1 MKNWKWLMS
10 AIVVSGML
18 AGCSGTDSGESA
30 QTEVET
36 VEEADTETAD
46 KDTTETE
53 SEETDTEATDA
64 SETDGSSMSM
74 NETDEETGESVT
86 GELVL
91 SKAYEEANATAESNP
106 LVQLAED
113 FLAANPNIGEEGLL
127 NVSYTGNWYEEEE
140 QLYGVFLLTNRTGMV
155 INDMDFR
162 FSWAYEGQP
171 VVENQVINYRESD
184 MSTLPENASILLL
197 IPVDPAKEELV
208 KSMTKS
214 EDLYLSISHI
224 EVLN

>member
-1 MKNWKWLMS
+1 MKSWKWFMS
-10 AIVVSGML
+10 AVVLSGML
-18 AGCSGTDSGESA
+18 AGCSGTDNGESA

-36 VEEADTETAD
+36 VEEAGTDTNITEA
-46 KDTTETE
+46 ETE
-53 SEETDTEATDA
+53 DTDTEVTDA
-64 SETDGSSMSM
+64 SETDSSSMSM

-162 FSWAYEGQP
+162 FSWAYEGKP

-197 IPVDPAKEELV
+197 IPVDSAREELV

>member
-1 MKNWKWLMS
+1 MKSWKWMMS
-10 AIVVSGML
+10 AVVLSGML
-18 AGCSGTDSGESA
+18 AGCSGNDSGEST
-30 QTEVET
+30 QTEMDT
-36 VEEADTETAD
+36 VEEAETAD
-46 KDTTETE
+46 TDATETE
-53 SEETDTEATDA
+53 ETELTDT
-64 SETDGSSMSM
+64 SETDGSSVNM
-74 NETDEETGESVT
+74 NETEEETGESVT

-91 SKAYEEANATAESNP
+91 SKAYEEASATAENNP

-113 FLAANPNIGEEGLL
+113 FLAANPNVGEEGLL
-127 NVSYTGNWYEEEE
+127 NVSYSGQWYEEED
-140 QLYGVFLLTNRTGMV
+140 QLYGVFLLTNRTGMM

-171 VVENQVINYRESD
+171 IVENQGINYRESD
-184 MSTLPENASILLL
+184 MNTLPENASILLL

-208 KSMTKS
+208 KSMSKS

>member
-1 MKNWKWLMS
+1 MKSWKWLIVTI
-10 AIVVSGML
+10 AISSIL
-18 AGCSGTDSGESA
+18 TGCTNQDEGET

-36 VEEADTETAD
+36 VEDTD
-46 KDTTETE
+46 PQTTETNTNE
-53 SEETDTEATDA
+53 PSEVTDLE
-64 SETDGSSMSM
+64 M
-74 NETDEETGESVT
+74 NEKDEETGESVT

-91 SKAYEEANATAESNP
+91 SKPYEELNATAESNP
-106 LVQLAED
+106 LVKLAED

-162 FSWAYEGQP
+162 FSWAYDGQP
-171 VVENQVINYRESD
+171 VVENQVINYREFD
-184 MSTLPENASILLL
+184 MNTLPENASILLL

-208 KSMTKS
+208 KSMSES